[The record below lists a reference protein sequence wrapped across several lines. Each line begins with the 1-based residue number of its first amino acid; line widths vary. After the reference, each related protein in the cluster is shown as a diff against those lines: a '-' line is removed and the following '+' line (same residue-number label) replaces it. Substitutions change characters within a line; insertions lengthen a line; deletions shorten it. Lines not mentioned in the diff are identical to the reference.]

1 MKIQSYIVP
10 ITFNALD
17 SQETLSPQISLYS
30 PYLYNNN
37 NNNNNINN
45 NNNNNNN
52 NLNALNNDYVTRRSK
67 LKIRLYS
74 HQQS

>member
-17 SQETLSPQISLYS
+17 SQEILSPQISLYS

-37 NNNNNINN
+37 NNN
-45 NNNNNNN
+45 
-52 NLNALNNDYVTRRSK
+52 K
-67 LKIRLYS
+67 KKIIIIIIIIILIS
-74 HQQS
+74 MKKAQDQLVKKIILQ